1 MTAELAPQLEL
12 TTTFTSDTE
21 FAGAVVVI
29 EVALTTTNEAGRP
42 PNVTALAPVN
52 PEPVIVTAVVPS
64 AAPRLTDRAL
74 IVGAVQEPSVYVKA
88 LLNAVV
94 PLALVTDIEPT
105 PADPGGVTK
114 VKDESLTTAKLVAAV
129 PPTLTPVVP
138 VKLPPDTVMVV
149 PPVVD
154 PLTGEMESSRGATV
168 NDRAYRS
175 KLGDPDPG
183 LPTVFAVATF
193 FNAVSTCAGVAVL
206 LRLR

>member
-1 MTAELAPQLEL
+1 MTVELAPQLEL
-12 TTTFTSDTE
+12 TTTLTSETE

-42 PNVTALAPVN
+42 PNVTALTPVN
-52 PEPVIVTAVVPS
+52 PDPVIVTAVVPS

-114 VKDESLTTAKLVAAV
+114 DKDESLTTVKLVAAV
-129 PPTLTPVVP
+129 PPTLTAVVP

-175 KLGDPDPG
+175 KLGEPEPG